1 MIIRP
6 ARRADA
12 PDMTALLNQIIEIG
26 GTTAHQTPFDED
38 RMHDHYIAAPALIG
52 CQVAEIDNAVRGFQ
66 WLRWGD
72 PEKDEVPQGW
82 AIIASFVSVQVAG
95 HGIGRQL
102 FKATLSVAE
111 NVGVKAIDATIRADN
126 TSGLRYYSGIGFDDY
141 ARLKDIPLT
150 DGTRVDK
157 IRKRLEIG

>member
-38 RMHDHYIAAPALIG
+38 RMHDHYIAAPALIS
-52 CQVAEIDNAVRGFQ
+52 CQEAEIDNAVRGFQ